1 MITRVAIFI
10 LVSIALT
17 APGLAA
23 QSGDLS
29 RTSPHPSLTPL
40 DVVRIVMNALQR
52 NDAGGANN
60 GIAITYNFASPANR
74 RMTGPLPRFISLVSG
89 PVYGEMINHKGA
101 AYEKVILKDQN
112 AQVDVIIRTVS
123 GKFRGFR
130 FRLSRQRGNAYEG
143 SWMTDSVLPFE
154 VTAT

>member
-10 LVSIALT
+10 LVSIAFT

-29 RTSPHPSLTPL
+29 RTSPHPSLKPL

-60 GIAITYNFASPANR
+60 GIAITYKFASPANR
-74 RMTGPLPRFISLVSG
+74 RMTGPLP
-89 PVYGEMINHKGA
+89 
-101 AYEKVILKDQN
+101 D
-112 AQVDVIIRTVS
+112 
-123 GKFRGFR
+123 
-130 FRLSRQRGNAYEG
+130 LSR
-143 SWMTDSVLPFE
+143 WSVGPCMGR
-154 VTAT
+154 